1 MLKPEINSHDVRNNL
16 LMHEQLGSYLYYF
29 ANNEERKRGTIDF
42 TVWAIWFHH
51 QRSRS
56 GLFYLCT
63 QFFIKIPRLI
73 WQ

>member
-29 ANNEERKRGTIDF
+29 ANNEERKRGTIDLLF
-42 TVWAIWFHH
+42 GYLVPSPKIKKRAFLPLHTV
-51 QRSRS
+51 
-56 GLFYLCT
+56 
-63 QFFIKIPRLI
+63 FIKILDLI